1 YEQAVPAAQAPA
13 AWAVAAGLRGQ
24 LAWGGAQREAAGEQ
38 FTLAAERLPASAAA
52 RQTAAVM
59 NAARQPLT
67 AASAKALADELL
79 AVLALDPRDPQ
90 VRGNLQVLYGLYA
103 QRPDW
108 SPYTAEQLAQRRQL
122 LGG

>member
-1 YEQAVPAAQAPA
+1 
-13 AWAVAAGLRGQ
+13 VAAGLRGQ
-24 LAWGGAQREAAGEQ
+24 LAWGGAQREAAGQQ
-38 FTLAAERLPASAAA
+38 FALAAERLPASAAA